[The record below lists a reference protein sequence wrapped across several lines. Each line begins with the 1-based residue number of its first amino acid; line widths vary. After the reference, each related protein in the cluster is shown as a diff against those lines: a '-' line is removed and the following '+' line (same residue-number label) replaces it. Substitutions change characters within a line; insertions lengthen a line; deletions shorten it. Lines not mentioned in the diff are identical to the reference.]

1 MDQHTPELRAQDPDP
16 KLPVTQYKLS
26 FLIYGKPTLLV
37 SSLINIYLLGIY
49 LMLGTVEGGGDI
61 MEKDIN
67 IVTSL
72 TFHASG

>member
-16 KLPVTQYKLS
+16 KPPVTQYELS

-37 SSLINIYLLGIY
+37 SSLINIYLLVIY
-49 LMLGTVEGGGDI
+49 LMLGTVVGGGDT

-72 TFHASG
+72 PFQTGG